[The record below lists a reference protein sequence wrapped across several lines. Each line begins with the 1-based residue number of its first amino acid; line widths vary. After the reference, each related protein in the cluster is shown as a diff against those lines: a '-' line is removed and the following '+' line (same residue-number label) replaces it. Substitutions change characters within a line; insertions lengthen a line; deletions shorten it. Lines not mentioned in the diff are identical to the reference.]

1 FVTPF
6 LRALSGGAPPK
17 LDVVCSHEIARRL
30 LPTLPRRG
38 LRALA
43 GYFGRAVGELRRSA
57 DHVDATAFVWR
68 ELLPLLEAEG
78 VTTWRG
84 LRGWLVEPCDGR
96 RNKRRVWPMPRELRL
111 ALPDAPGVYRMLRT
125 SGD

>member
-68 ELLPLLEAEG
+68 ELVSLLEVEG

-84 LRGWLVEPCDGR
+84 LHGWLAEPRDAPAGR
-96 RNKRRVWPMPRELRL
+96 RRSWPMPR
-111 ALPDAPGVYRMLRT
+111 G
-125 SGD
+125 